1 MNAPTALSADDVRI
15 FQRSAYDHLGAP
27 LKVDGQLGPR
37 TQWAMALAGLPSAR
51 VAIVSRAQGELG
63 LEEFAGTNRH
73 PNIDAWLR
81 RCGAPLGS
89 PWCAA
94 FASWCISAGTDVVA
108 VAGACNLGRRFP
120 NTENPIPGDMFWY
133 PTDNQGHGH
142 CGIVVGVTL
151 SEVMC
156 IEGNQRNA
164 VRCTRRSRDSLNFS
178 RTAPACPGAA
188 LPGIP
193 PGVPFL
199 TSTGLGTR

>member
-1 MNAPTALSADDVRI
+1 MNAPTPPSPDDVRT
-15 FQRSAYDHLGAP
+15 FQRSAWDHLGAP
-27 LKVDGQLGPR
+27 LKVDGQLGPK
-37 TQWAMALAGLPSAR
+37 TNWALAICTLSSAR
-51 VAIVSRAQGELG
+51 VAIISRAQGELG
-63 LEEFAGTNRH
+63 LEEVAGTNRH

-108 VAGACNLGRRFP
+108 VAGAINLGKRFP
-120 NTENPIPGDMFWY
+120 ATENPIPGDMFWY
-133 PTDNQGHGH
+133 PTDREGHGH
-142 CGIVVGVTL
+142 CGIVIGATL

-164 VRCTRRSRDSLNFS
+164 VRCTRRSRDSLHFS
-178 RTAPACPGAA
+178 RTAPVSPGASLA
-188 LPGIP
+188 GIP

-199 TSTGLGTR
+199 STVAEGTR